1 MEKITMLSKT
11 NFTKFAFMLFAFL
24 TINLSYGQDAD
35 PKKLISKADK
45 YFSIKNYKEAI
56 PLYLQAIDAG
66 ANDVLVYYN
75 IAKSYHGSLEINDQ
89 VKSISY
95 FEKAIAG
102 GINPIPKNFHSDLGD
117 AYHLDGQV
125 KKAMDAY
132 QKHLKT
138 VDSRDQRSVKV
149 IKRKI
154 EIAENAL
161 ALVNQPIEVT
171 ITKMDDNLNTEYT
184 EYNPVVSSD
193 ESVIAFTGIRPNT
206 GKTRPGDKFIENV
219 YVSYNETGNWSIPEK
234 IEINSNYNIGTAGIS
249 ADGQT
254 MLIFIGAA
262 NNSGNLYVI
271 EKDGNEWTNPVSLG
285 NAINSNYLES
295 TASIT
300 PDGQTIY
307 LASNRKNGYG
317 GLDIYKATKNTNGTW
332 NKPVNLGPSVN
343 TQYDEDAPFIHPDQ
357 KTLFFTSNGHN
368 TMGGNDIFKT
378 ELVNNTWTRPLN
390 MRYPINTTANDNYF
404 TLTADG
410 RRGYF
415 SSDRKGSTGSQD
427 IYNFDMPEDAG
438 SIALTMLKGKILD
451 AETNKPMPTKIY
463 IFDSETNEKL
473 DFVYHP
479 NKETGNYL
487 IILPPNKGYDMI
499 IESEG
504 FLPYTLNIDI
514 PNQTYFY
521 QLYQQIYLK
530 TIKQFDVVVGQE
542 VEIKN
547 AFYDTYQENLEDMKK
562 SHEAGLVQNDSIDA
576 YELMNDLIAAD
587 DQEGINYLLEL
598 IQLATPIETVDF
610 TSLDAEKMQ
619 EATRTYFY
627 DESDESKFEQRQVGD
642 ETIFSLPTMYVT
654 EEAELQKKEKE
665 EIKNKVTYSKAILE
679 KVVKVYFGS
688 GQSTVDTKYNTQLD
702 EILTILNENDGLGVE
717 ISGFASSEGDADA
730 NRLLSNERAKNV
742 LSYLNTKGVVRRRII
757 ARGFGVTKE
766 ENVSSEE
773 SRRVDL
779 KIVVLN

>member
-1 MEKITMLSKT
+1 MLNKT
-11 NFTKFAFMLFAFL
+11 SFFKFALLL
-24 TINLSYGQDAD
+24 TVLSIINVSYGQDID
-35 PKKLISKADK
+35 IKKVISKADK

-56 PLYLQAIDAG
+56 PLYLQAIEAG
-66 ANDVLVYYN
+66 ANDAKVYYN
-75 IAKSYHGSLEINDQ
+75 TAKSYHGSFDINDR
-89 VKSISY
+89 VKAVPF
-95 FEKAIAG
+95 FEKAISG
-102 GINPIPKNFHSDLGD
+102 KINPIPKDFYSDMGD
-117 AYHLDGQV
+117 AYHLDEQIN
-125 KKAMDAY
+125 KAIDAY

-138 VDSRDQRSVKV
+138 VDSRDQRSVRDT
-149 IKRKI
+149 KRKI
-154 EIAENAL
+154 EISENAL
-161 ALVNQPIEVT
+161 ALLAQPIEVT
-171 ITKMDDNLNTEYT
+171 ITKMGSNLNTEYT

-193 ESVIAFTGIRPNT
+193 ESVIAFTGLRPNT
-206 GKTRPGDKFIENV
+206 GKTRPGDKFIENI
-219 YVSYNETGNWSIPEK
+219 YVSYNETGTWSIPEQ
-234 IEINSNYNIGTAGIS
+234 ININSNYNIGTAGIS

-254 MLIFIGAA
+254 MLIFIGGA
-262 NNSGNLYVI
+262 NNTGNLYVI
-271 EKDGNEWTNPVSLG
+271 EKDGSKWTNPVSLG
-285 NAINSNYLES
+285 SVINSNYLES
-295 TASIT
+295 TASLT
-300 PDGQTIY
+300 PDGNTIY

-317 GLDIYKATKNTNGTW
+317 GLDIYKSTKDMNNNWT
-332 NKPVNLGPSVN
+332 KPENLGPTVN
-343 TQYDEDAPFIHPDQ
+343 TKYDEDAPFIHPDQ
-357 KTLFFTSNGHN
+357 RTLFFTSNGHN
-368 TMGGNDIFKT
+368 TMGGNDIYKT
-378 ELVNNTWTRPLN
+378 ELVNNNWTRPLN

-427 IYNFDMPEDAG
+427 IYYFDMPEDAG

-463 IFDSETNEKL
+463 IFDSETNQKL

-504 FLPYTLNIDI
+504 YLPYTLNIDI

-530 TIKQFDVVVGQE
+530 TIKQFGVVVGQE

-547 AFYDTYQENLEDMKK
+547 AFYDTYQEHLEDVKK
-562 SHEAGLVQNDSIDA
+562 SHEAGLVQNDSIDV
-576 YELMNDLIAAD
+576 YEMMNDLIASD
-587 DQEGINYLLEL
+587 DQEGVEYLLEL

-610 TSLDAEKMQ
+610 SSLDAEKMQ

-654 EEAELQKKEKE
+654 EEAEKQKIEKEK
-665 EIKNKVTYSKAILE
+665 IKERINYDKALLDKI
-679 KVVKVYFGS
+679 VKVYFGS
-688 GQSTVDTKYNTQLD
+688 GVSTVDPKYNAQLD
-702 EILTILNENDGLGVE
+702 EILTILNENEGLGVE
-717 ISGFASSEGDADA
+717 ISGFASSEGDEDA

-742 LSYLNTKGVVRRRII
+742 LSSLNTKGIVRRRII
-757 ARGFGVTKE
+757 AKGYGVTKE

-773 SRRVDL
+773 SRRVDV
-779 KIVVLN
+779 KIVVLK